1 MLTKKENVSRETFSF
16 FVSAPGGVRLRSP
29 FLTVHAQHR
38 PGKCTEVKNRST
50 SGSCGEAEQAFQL
63 REKLGLRDQGVLD
76 SRVVE
81 GIFFQN
87 IRFLVKIFST
97 Y

>member
-1 MLTKKENVSRETFSF
+1 MKH
-16 FVSAPGGVRLRSP
+16 SP
-29 FLTVHAQHR
+29 FLLVR
-38 PGKCTEVKNRST
+38 PAAPVCAPLFLLFMFSIVRVSVKRLKTEVHLDRVEKLSRL
-50 SGSCGEAEQAFQL
+50 FQL
-63 REKLGLRDQGVLD
+63 REKLGLRDQGVFD